1 MYDKNTKITLYRN
14 ENYIIENNSQK
25 MTIIVEGSVQIIVR
39 YKNIVKIRTIDL
51 TVIKTS
57 FFDTV
62 DRNNVLF
69 VFDRIIVFYTL

>member
-69 VFDRIIVFYTL
+69 VYDRIIVFYTL

>member
-1 MYDKNTKITLYRN
+1 MYDKNTEITLYRN

-39 YKNIVKIRTIDL
+39 YKNIVKIRIIDL

-69 VFDRIIVFYTL
+69 VFDHIIVFYTL